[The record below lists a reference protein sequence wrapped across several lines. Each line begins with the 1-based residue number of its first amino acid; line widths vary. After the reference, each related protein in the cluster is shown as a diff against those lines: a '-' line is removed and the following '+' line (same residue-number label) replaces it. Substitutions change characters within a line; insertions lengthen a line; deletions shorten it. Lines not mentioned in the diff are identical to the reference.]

1 MEPCQEYEALISA
14 AVDGE
19 VTEEERR
26 ALMEHLS
33 RCESCREAY
42 TQSLLL
48 HEAFDQWEEEA
59 PQGLAEAV
67 MEQVRREPRQKKTS
81 RSRRRWISLAAA
93 AACLVLIVVGFQVG
107 NTMKPAAVLPEDE
120 DAALSDGGDVPSPAS
135 AGSQNQ
141 PDAADSLQPE
151 EVQDPEPKV
160 GGAVTQYE
168 TGNEKELQ
176 PEGQEDPVE
185 NKPPR
190 MQEDSP
196 QITAFAAAGV
206 PVMTVTCADAG
217 LLTWMAE
224 NIPQAGQTADGE
236 TKWVISAADWMKLE
250 AWLAESGC
258 GYETAGEKTSAEIVE
273 GDLVEIICQAEP
285 DA

>member
-19 VTEEERR
+19 ATEAERR

-33 RCESCREAY
+33 RCEGCREAY
-42 TQSLLL
+42 TQAMLV

-67 MEQVRREPRQKKTS
+67 MEQVRREKRQKKTG

-93 AACLVLIVVGFQVG
+93 AACLALIVVGFQVG
-107 NTMKPAAVLPEDE
+107 NTIKPATVSPEDE
-120 DAALSDGGDVPSPAS
+120 DTSLSDSGNTPSLAS
-135 AGSQNQ
+135 ARSQDE
-141 PDAADSLQPE
+141 PDTADSLQPE
-151 EVQDPEPKV
+151 DVQDPEPKV
-160 GGAVTQYE
+160 GGAVTQYD

-176 PEGQEDPVE
+176 PQE
-185 NKPPR
+185 
-190 MQEDSP
+190 QEEAAGDETPQLQGESP
-196 QITAFAAAGV
+196 QVTAFAMDV
-206 PVMTVTCADAG
+206 PVMTVTCADGG

-224 NIPQAGQTADGE
+224 NIPQAGQTDDGQ
-236 TKWVISAADWMKLE
+236 TTWVISAADWTKLE

-258 GYETAGEKTSAEIVE
+258 AYETTGEKPSGEIAE
-273 GDLVEIICQAEP
+273 GDLVEVICQAETG
-285 DA
+285 A

>member
-19 VTEEERR
+19 ATEEERR

-33 RCESCREAY
+33 RCEGCREAY

-48 HEAFDQWEEEA
+48 HEAFAQWEEEA
-59 PQGLAEAV
+59 PRGLAESV

-93 AACLVLIVVGFQVG
+93 AACLALIVVGFQVG
-107 NTMKPAAVLPEDE
+107 NTLRPAAAPENE
-120 DAALSDGGDVPSPAS
+120 GTSLSDSGDTPSPAS
-135 AGSQNQ
+135 ARNQDEAGSNDSQQ
-141 PDAADSLQPE
+141 PG

-168 TGNEKELQ
+168 TGNEKDLR
-176 PEGQEDPVE
+176 PEGQEEPTGAETPSAQE
-185 NKPPR
+185 NL
-190 MQEDSP
+190 P
-196 QITAFAAAGV
+196 QITAFAENA

-217 LLTWMAE
+217 LSAWMAE
-224 NIPQAGQTADGE
+224 NIPRAGQTAGGE
-236 TKWVISAADWMKLE
+236 TTWVISASDWTKLE
-250 AWLAESGC
+250 MWLAERGC
-258 GYETAGEKTSAEIVE
+258 GYETTGEKTSGEIAE
-273 GDLVEIICQAEP
+273 GDLVEIICQAET

>member
-19 VTEEERR
+19 ATEEERR

-33 RCESCREAY
+33 RCEGCREAY

-48 HEAFDQWEEEA
+48 HEAFAQWEEEA
-59 PQGLAEAV
+59 PQGLTEAV

-93 AACLVLIVVGFQVG
+93 AACLALIVVGFQVG
-107 NTMKPAAVLPEDE
+107 NTMKPAAVSPEDE
-120 DAALSDGGDVPSPAS
+120 DTSLSDSGNTPSLAS
-135 AGSQNQ
+135 ARSQDE

-168 TGNEKELQ
+168 TGNAKE
-176 PEGQEDPVE
+176 PRTDGQEEATGDETPQLQGE
-185 NKPPR
+185 
-190 MQEDSP
+190 SP
-196 QITAFAAAGV
+196 EATFFSAGV
-206 PVMTVTCADAG
+206 PVMTVTSADAG

-236 TKWVISAADWMKLE
+236 TMWVISASDWMKLE
-250 AWLAESGC
+250 AWLVENGC
-258 GYETAGEKTSAEIVE
+258 AYETTGEKTSSEIAE
-273 GDLVEIICQAEP
+273 GDLVEVICQAETG
-285 DA
+285 A